1 MGKYCTYQTLKHATV
16 RSTPCFIF
24 LTKFKY
30 LKINTMKKLLLILL
44 FVPLVSF
51 GQSQKKIKKIADKT
65 IKIYLEKEIINE
77 SRNNCSSCSLSF
89 VKNRDDELDF
99 HSKFSFALR
108 NTGLLDLLF
117 QVENYILVVY

>member
-1 MGKYCTYQTLKHATV
+1 MRKLEV
-16 RSTPCFIF
+16 LPILFF
-24 LTKFKY
+24 LTKFNYIKT
-30 LKINTMKKLLLILL
+30 NTMKKLLLILL